1 MIPTPD
7 AAATAVHLD
16 MSLIGLFMQAG
27 LFVKGIM
34 LFLLILS
41 VMTWAI
47 WAAKSRQ
54 FKALTKAAED
64 LEHAFWGSR
73 QSAEN
78 FVRDA
83 KKGLIDHPMGH
94 VLTAAMR
101 EWEDGDSKSDAQ
113 MHRVRRMIDATM
125 TRELEALE
133 SWLPFLATTGST
145 APFVGLLGT
154 VWGVMTS
161 FQSIG
166 AAKSTSLAVVAPGIA
181 EALLAT
187 ALGLFA
193 AIPAVVAYNR
203 LASSMGRYA
212 GRVEAFTAEFIT
224 LLERRAEH
232 EQTDKKA
239 KK

>member
-1 MIPTPD
+1 MVPAAPE
-7 AAATAVHLD
+7 AAAVALD
-16 MSLIGLFMQAG
+16 LSIIGLFLQAG

-34 LFLLILS
+34 LLLFTLS

-47 WAAKSRQ
+47 WFAKGRQ
-54 FKALTKAAED
+54 FKALTKKANA
-64 LEHAFWGSR
+64 LENSFWSSR
-73 QSAEN
+73 KSAEN
-78 FVRDA
+78 FVRDTD
-83 KKGLIDHPMGH
+83 KSTINHPMGH
-94 VLTAAMR
+94 VLQAAVQ

-113 MHRVRRMIDATM
+113 LHRIRRMVDATM

-133 SWLPFLATTGST
+133 SWLPFLATVGST
-145 APFVGLLGT
+145 GPFVGLLGT

-203 LASSMGRYA
+203 LASAMGRYA
-212 GRVEAFTAEFIT
+212 GRVEAFTAEFIS
-224 LLERRAEH
+224 LLERRAEKL
-232 EQTDKKA
+232 QDKDA
-239 KK
+239 E